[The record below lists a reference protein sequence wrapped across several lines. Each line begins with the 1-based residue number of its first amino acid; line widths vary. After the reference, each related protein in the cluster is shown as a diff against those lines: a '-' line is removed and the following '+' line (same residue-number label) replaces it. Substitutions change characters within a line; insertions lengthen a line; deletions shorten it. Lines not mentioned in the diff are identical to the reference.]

1 MKKTMFLI
9 DVKNNSFGV
18 ENIDTKDV
26 LQQYYKLLDCDLI
39 DIATRR
45 IGDKVFDII
54 CDDEGLLKENAI
66 PSAVNKAGEVQLVGN
81 LLICNIAD
89 NEGNEV
95 GLDADD
101 VMYIYKNLMKA
112 TIVINDEEKEFPI
125 LTNCD
130 YCQ

>member
-130 YCQ
+130 YC